1 MNKSNRRVSLTDVDT
16 VTRRN
21 KLVGELQQTVT
32 KNEEVLNDRETKVR
46 DTNMNKTGIDIKT
59 DSLLQMGCINVRN
72 WDLVNS
78 RG

>member
-1 MNKSNRRVSLTDVDT
+1 MSLTDVDT